1 MKPLLGP
8 AARNRGL
15 CFGPRQLAASIT
27 QEPTANP
34 RLSRNKF
41 TPPSFTNRRLLSF
54 ALLRTGDCTFYML
67 YSVTHPRDR
76 YCIATS
82 G

>member
-8 AARNRGL
+8 AARNRAF

-27 QEPTANP
+27 QKPTANP

-41 TPPSFTNRRLLSF
+41 TPPSFANRRLLSF

-67 YSVTHPRDR
+67 YSVTHRRDR